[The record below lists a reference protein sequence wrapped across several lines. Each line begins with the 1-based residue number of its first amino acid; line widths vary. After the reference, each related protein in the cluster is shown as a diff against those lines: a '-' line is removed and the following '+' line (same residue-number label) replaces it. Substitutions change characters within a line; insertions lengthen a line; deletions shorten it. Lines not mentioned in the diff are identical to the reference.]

1 MRPCLKLN
9 SMKVDGD
16 RVYRIDHGTQAD
28 AAGKQSRRRALTLV
42 DYRSISK
49 QISTVSRAIYLDGLE
64 SGTTRRAA
72 CRHKT
77 ELKWRPRR
85 LASGLSVCTENSD
98 TDVVMQSSKEGM

>member
-64 SGTTRRAA
+64 SGTRGVPRAVTKRSLSGVLAGSLAVSACAPKTQTR
-72 CRHKT
+72 T
-77 ELKWRPRR
+77 
-85 LASGLSVCTENSD
+85 
-98 TDVVMQSSKEGM
+98 